1 MHLTRST
8 LRNESITEGDVAVCR
23 AVLAVATTL
32 MCAIGVIVGTHPDH
46 LRIARVI
53 AGSPRPVPP
62 ACAPKWVTGWHAS
75 AQPGAADPALA
86 GATLRM
92 IVYPQV
98 TGPEVRV
105 RLSNAYG
112 EAPLVIGTVS
122 AARTE
127 GTAALVAGTLRR
139 VAFGGMSGAVIPPG
153 EEVLSDPVP
162 VVAEAG
168 KPLAVSIYL
177 PVRPDVVTRHALSL
191 QTSYM
196 SRAGDV
202 ALDDRATTFDT
213 PLYSWLVLTG
223 VEVLAPR
230 ATNAVIAIGDSITDG
245 MGGRLDAQ
253 QRWSDALAARLASAG
268 GASRMAV
275 LNAGISSN
283 RLLVDATR
291 IGGDSPLTRLGR
303 DVRAVQNLTDVVLNG
318 GTNDVADGRSAE
330 EIVAGL
336 QAFAARVHAAGK
348 RVFLTTITPSE
359 AREHGAPAAIATRA
373 AVNAWIL
380 GHGREH
386 ADGVFDFAAAVAD
399 RARPSRLAP
408 AFDAGD
414 GLHLSA
420 AGYHAL
426 ANAVDIT
433 QLTGSPCLADT
444 SPVLLAIAQR

>member
-1 MHLTRST
+1 VL
-8 LRNESITEGDVAVCR
+8 R
-23 AVLAVATTL
+23 AVLAVAATL
-32 MCAIGVIVGTHPDH
+32 MCAIGVVLGTHPDH
-46 LRIARVI
+46 LRLARVI
-53 AGSPRPVPP
+53 AGSPWPVPP
-62 ACAPKWVTGWHAS
+62 SCAPTWVTGWHAA
-75 AQPGAADPALA
+75 AQPGPADPALA

-92 IVYPQV
+92 IVRPQA
-98 TGPEVRV
+98 TGPQIRV

-112 EAPLVIGTVS
+112 EAPLAIGTVS

-127 GTAALVAGTLRR
+127 GTAALVAATLRH
-139 VAFGGMSGAVIPPG
+139 VTFGGMSGVVIPPG
-153 EEVLSDPVP
+153 EEVLSDPVS
-162 VVAEAG
+162 VLAEAG

-191 QTSYM
+191 QTSYL

-202 ALDDRATTFDT
+202 ALDDRATTFGT

-223 VEVLAPR
+223 IEVLAPR
-230 ATNAVIAIGDSITDG
+230 ATNAVIAVGDSITDG

-253 QRWSDALAARLASAG
+253 QRWSDALAARLTGAG
-268 GASRMAV
+268 GAREMAV

-283 RLLVDATR
+283 RLLVDAR

-303 DVRAVQNLTDVVLNG
+303 DVRAVRNLSDVVLNV
-318 GTNDVADGRSAE
+318 GTNDVADGRSVE

-336 QAFAARVHAAGK
+336 QTFAARVRAAGK

-373 AVNAWIL
+373 AVNAWVL
-380 GHGREH
+380 AHGREH

-399 RARPSRLAP
+399 RARPTRLAP

-420 AGYHAL
+420 AGNRAL

-433 QLTGSPCLADT
+433 QLTGSPCRADT
-444 SPVLLAIAQR
+444 SPVRLVVA